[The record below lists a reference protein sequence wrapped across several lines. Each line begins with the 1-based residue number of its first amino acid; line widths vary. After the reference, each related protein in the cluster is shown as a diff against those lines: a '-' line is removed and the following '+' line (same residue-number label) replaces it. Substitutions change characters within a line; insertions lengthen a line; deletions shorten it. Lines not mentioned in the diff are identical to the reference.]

1 MDQKP
6 EKLAWGNPRCRSQVG
21 LDWTGPFLGCPEGAA
36 WMKWEN
42 PTSENILVEVA
53 IECGKW
59 WLTSGFRGTI
69 FSEKLLCKWYM
80 QVILGSSFLVQYQWH
95 WYSPVFSHV
104 LLHKTRASLA
114 APTYRHLPFLV
125 WTPPTIVGATG
136 PLCRL
141 DGHYKGQLRLG
152 KTSRLRKIILYL
164 VENSTAWRLFP
175 IFGHT
180 GEWQDTTPGF
190 VTGIVTNWS
199 TARILDQ
206 TETKRQRQNQNRVGK
221 STKQW
226 LVHGDFHNGWW

>member
-1 MDQKP
+1 
-6 EKLAWGNPRCRSQVG
+6 
-21 LDWTGPFLGCPEGAA
+21 
-36 WMKWEN
+36 
-42 PTSENILVEVA
+42 
-53 IECGKW
+53 
-59 WLTSGFRGTI
+59 
-69 FSEKLLCKWYM
+69 M
-80 QVILGSSFLVQYQWH
+80 QVILGSNFLVQYHWH
-95 WYSPVFSHV
+95 WYSVFSHV
-104 LLHKTRASLA
+104 LLHKTHASLA

-125 WTPPTIVGATG
+125 WTSPTIVGATG

-226 LVHGDFHNGWW
+226 LVHGDFHIFPQWMMIISHVSRVATGSRTFKFPINQPFSTGAELKNFDRKSLILNPVSCLWLQQLNGLGARLMGHFL